1 MEIKLTPAARALGW
15 RMRSGYAVVLLVLA
29 SGLLGAG
36 MQFLRQLDVGSR
48 NADLVYRAGR
58 QRGLAAE
65 VVQRASRAVLAPL
78 PSCAPTSRRPCPT
91 GGSGR
96 MQS

>member
-48 NADLVYRAGR
+48 NADLV
-58 QRGLAAE
+58 
-65 VVQRASRAVLAPL
+65 
-78 PSCAPTSRRPCPT
+78 
-91 GGSGR
+91 
-96 MQS
+96 